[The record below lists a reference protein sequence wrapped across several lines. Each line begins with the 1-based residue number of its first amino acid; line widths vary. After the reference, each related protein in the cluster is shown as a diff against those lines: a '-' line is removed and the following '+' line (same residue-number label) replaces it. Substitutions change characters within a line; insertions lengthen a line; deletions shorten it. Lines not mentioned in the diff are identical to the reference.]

1 VGGVDLLLLLLLV
14 GAVLGSAVLA
24 MASTVLREFSRA
36 RARSLVA
43 EGRRGAVSLVDVVER
58 RGRALAVVHLL
69 WWSTL
74 VGAGG
79 VAAVLG
85 DRVAGA
91 ALAITLLLV
100 SVAVLYVFGTVVP
113 ATLAERSLEG
123 VALRLAGPVRGLVR
137 FPPFAVL
144 ARLLGVVAGLV
155 LGGRGLRGGSF
166 GDAEED
172 AGATGAGA
180 AAEAAIEQEEERL
193 IHSVAEFGDTV
204 VHEAMVPRPDM
215 EAIRVGLSVDEAL
228 GAVLET
234 GYSRLPVY
242 DGTLDSIEGLVNLK
256 DLVAAAHHGRG
267 AEPLRDILRPAFF
280 VPEQKRVAELLSEM
294 RTRKQHM
301 AIAVDEH
308 GGIAGLITLED
319 ILEEL
324 VGEIADEYDDE
335 EALLEELPD
344 GSWSIAGR
352 APIGEVN
359 ERLDLDLPDD
369 EWDTVGG
376 FVLHLAGE
384 VPHVGDVEGYENL
397 RFHVDRMQGRRIVRV
412 IMRRIAP
419 AEERVAAP

>member
-1 VGGVDLLLLLLLV
+1 MGGVDLLLLLLLL
-14 GAVLGSAVLA
+14 GAVVVSGVLA
-24 MASTVLREFSRA
+24 MASTVLRETSRA
-36 RARSLVA
+36 RARALA
-43 EGRRGAVSLVDVVER
+43 ADGRRRGASLVELLDR
-58 RGRALAVVHLL
+58 RGRAMAVVHLL
-69 WWSTL
+69 WWTSL
-74 VGAGG
+74 VGAGA
-79 VAAVLG
+79 AAVALG
-85 DRVAGA
+85 ERLAGP
-91 ALAITLLLV
+91 ALAVSLV
-100 SVAVLYVFGTVVP
+100 FVTVAVVYVFGTVVP
-113 ATLAERSLEG
+113 ATLAERALDG
-123 VALRLAGPVRGLVR
+123 VALRVAGPVRALVR
-137 FPPFAVL
+137 FPPFAVA
-144 ARLLGVVAGLV
+144 ARLLGMVAALV
-155 LGGRGLRGGSF
+155 LGRRGLRGGSF
-166 GDAEED
+166 ADGED
-172 AGATGAGA
+172 EVAVGTPT
-180 AAEAAIEQEEERL
+180 AEAAIEQEEERL

-215 EAIRVGLSVDEAL
+215 EAVPLGLTVDDAL
-228 GAVLET
+228 AAVLET
-234 GYSRLPVY
+234 GYSRVPVF
-242 DGTLDSIEGLVNLK
+242 DGTLDDIVGLVTLK
-256 DLVAAAHHGRG
+256 DLVAAAHQGRG
-267 AEPLRDILRPAFF
+267 AEPLKEILRPAFF

-335 EALLEELPD
+335 EALIEALPD

-359 ERLDLDLPDD
+359 ERLGLVLPDD

-412 IMRRIAP
+412 VMRRIVP
-419 AEERVAAP
+419 AEERAVAP

>member
-1 VGGVDLLLLLLLV
+1 MGGVDLLLLILLV
-14 GAVLGSAVLA
+14 GAVLASAVLA
-24 MASTVLREFSRA
+24 MASTVLREMSRA

-43 EGRRGAVSLVDVVER
+43 DGRRGATSLVELTEH

-69 WWSTL
+69 WWTTL

-79 VAAVLG
+79 VAAILG

-91 ALAITLLLV
+91 ALAITLLLAT
-100 SVAVLYVFGTVVP
+100 VAVLFVFGTVVP
-113 ATLAERSLEG
+113 ATLAERALEG
-123 VALRLAGPVRGLVR
+123 VALRLAGPVRGVVR
-137 FPPFAVL
+137 FPPFALL
-144 ARLLGVVAGLV
+144 ARMLGAVAGLV
-155 LGGRGLRGGSF
+155 LGQRGLRGGSF
-166 GDAEED
+166 ADAAEEP
-172 AGATGAGA
+172 GSSATA

-215 EAIRVGLSVDEAL
+215 EAIRVGLTVDDAL

-234 GYSRLPVY
+234 GYSRVPVY
-242 DGTLDSIEGLVNLK
+242 DGTLDSIEGLVTLK
-256 DLVAAAHHGRG
+256 DLVAATHQGRG
-267 AEPLRDILRPAFF
+267 AEPLREILRPAFF

>member
-1 VGGVDLLLLLLLV
+1 MGGGDLLLLVLLV
-14 GAVLGSAVLA
+14 GAVLASAVLA
-24 MASTVLREFSRA
+24 MASTVLREMSRA
-36 RARSLVA
+36 RARTLVA
-43 EGRRGAVSLVDVVER
+43 DGRRGAVALVDLVEK

-69 WWSTL
+69 WWTTL

-85 DRVAGA
+85 DRIAGA
-91 ALAITLLLV
+91 ALAITFLVV

-113 ATLAERSLEG
+113 ATLAERALDG
-123 VALRLAGPVRGLVR
+123 VALRLARPVRALVR

-144 ARLLGVVAGLV
+144 ARVLGVVAGLV
-155 LGGRGLRGGSF
+155 LGRRGLHGGSF
-166 GDAEED
+166 ADGGED
-172 AGATGAGA
+172 ATSAGA
-180 AAEAAIEQEEERL
+180 AATEAAIEQEEERL

-215 EAIRVGLSVDEAL
+215 EAIRAGLTVDEAL

-242 DGTLDSIEGLVNLK
+242 EGTLDSIEGLVTLK
-256 DLVAAAHHGRG
+256 DLVAASHHGRG
-267 AEPLRDILRPAFF
+267 AAPLRDILRPAFF

-335 EALLEELPD
+335 EALVEELAD

-359 ERLDLDLPDD
+359 ERLGLDLPDD

-384 VPHVGDVEGYENL
+384 VPHVGDVEGFEDL

-412 IMRRIAP
+412 ILRRVVP
-419 AEERVAAP
+419 AEERAATP